1 MKNLSYFLVV
11 ALISAC
17 SLGPAS
23 RELERQKD
31 SLLLVSMEKDREM
44 NNLLGALLEI
54 DDNIQQIKEKEKII
68 TLTVSKGDDLSAPL
82 KDQINNDIKHI
93 YELMLENKKRISEL
107 ESQLK
112 ISGQNTDMLEKL
124 VSGLNKQLEEKT
136 LEILQLKESLIQKD
150 IEIADLNFTI
160 QGLSVALDSIHAQS
174 LATDRKL
181 SEATQLLN
189 QAYYVFGTKKEL
201 KAQKIISR
209 DGLFSQQKILEGEF
223 DEDYF
228 TRIDVREVDSIP
240 LFRKRA
246 KLLTNHPED
255 SYVLETNS
263 EDALVLKITDKDTFW
278 SISNYLVVQ
287 VD

>member
-1 MKNLSYFLVV
+1 MKNLSYLLVV
-11 ALISAC
+11 LLASAC

-23 RELERQKD
+23 RELERQND
-31 SLLLVSMEKDREM
+31 SLLLVTIEKDREM

-68 TLTVSKGDDLSAPL
+68 TLTVSQGDDLSAPL

-93 YELMLENKKRISEL
+93 YELMLENKQRISEL

-112 ISGQNTDMLEKL
+112 ISEQNTDMLEKL

-136 LEILQLKESLIQKD
+136 VEILQLKESLANKD

-181 SEATQLLN
+181 TEATQLLN

-209 DGLFSQQKILEGEF
+209 EGLFSQQKILEGEF

-228 TRIDVREVDSIP
+228 TRIDIREVDSIP

-255 SYVLETNS
+255 SYVLESNS
-263 EDALVLKITDKDTFW
+263 EDAMVLKITDKDKFW
-278 SISNYLVVQ
+278 SISKYLVVQ